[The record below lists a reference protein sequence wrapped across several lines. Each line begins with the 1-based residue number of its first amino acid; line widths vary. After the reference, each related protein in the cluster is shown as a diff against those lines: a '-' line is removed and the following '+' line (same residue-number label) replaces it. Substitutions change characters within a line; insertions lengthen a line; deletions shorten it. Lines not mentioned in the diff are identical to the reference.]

1 MRMKKYLMTT
11 IAVVTMG
18 AAFTSCSHN
27 FDVYNSEDE
36 KVEKE
41 KYSAELVQAEYEA
54 VFEQTFGKP
63 AADQDWGFGDDNAS
77 TRAFTRAFTPTHLS
91 SNSSWTG
98 WVSAPASTDYKTSV
112 PDNNIYP
119 MNEYWRNTG
128 TYYVQE
134 PDVEGG
140 VVEVKPYNG
149 NATIYVSGTKKINF
163 VNPSDGAKNVRFY
176 IIPGADVHFTN
187 SFTYQK
193 GANNAMY
200 IAEGAK
206 VTFDKDFSANVF
218 VYNKGTVIVEGV
230 TGPYDNGAIY
240 NDNGGTMTCKNGLNV
255 YNNNSQVINN
265 GSISVTG
272 DVTIQG
278 SGHFRNAND
287 GIITVTG
294 ETLVNSN
301 DCSWINDGEYTTDDF
316 TYHAGSTDV
325 INNCMLTVND
335 LFLIN
340 LGDTDKNCF
349 LMNGGAGVEA
359 GRFHFAGPGFIY
371 MGSGSV
377 FKVLGDAK
385 MDATK
390 VDYGIYGPTTGD
402 PAVFHVVGNI
412 TTSNTA
418 QGYDITYGNNIA
430 VVATNHF
437 DSETGYT
444 SKSGTYPII
453 DFSNC
458 TKDVIYTAGAK
469 PAISI
474 PKVKCNPGFEG
485 NETITDLR
493 IICEDLS
500 ATSGSDYDFNDV
512 VFDVFFGDAGK
523 AYIEVLAA
531 GGTLPLYINN
541 VEVHCLLLG
550 VDESK
555 IDELRNDKG
564 ILPMINTRATE
575 RGLYGR
581 DNIPSNTI
589 LLKNA
594 IKTRKDCGLRE
605 NIKIEVEKNGTR
617 CEITAKIGQ
626 AAAKIAVQRDFFGP
640 DKRWLDERVDIK
652 SINNNAFTKF
662 VKGEMKWNQWYK

>member
-140 VVEVKPYNG
+140 VVDVQPYNG
-149 NATIYVSGTKKINF
+149 NATIYVSGTKKIKF

-187 SFTYQK
+187 NFNYQK

-325 INNCMLTVND
+325 INNCLLTVND

-359 GRFHFAGPGFIY
+359 GSFHFAGPGFIY

-390 VDYGIYGPTTGD
+390 VNYGIYGPTTGD

-500 ATSGSDYDFNDV
+500 ATSGTDYDFNDV
-512 VFDVFFGDAGK
+512 VFDVFFGDAGQ

-531 GGTLPLYINN
+531 GGTLPLYIND
-541 VEVHCLLLG
+541 VEVHCLLMNTG
-550 VDESK
+550 DIES
-555 IDELRNDKG
+555 LRNEKG
-564 ILPMINTRATE
+564 LLPMINTNATSS
-575 RGLYGR
+575 GLYGFEGVPAKIIQL
-581 DNIPSNTI
+581 D
-589 LLKNA
+589 NA
-594 IKTRKDCGLRE
+594 IKTRRDCGLSE
-605 NIKIEVEKNGTR
+605 NIKIEVEKNGKR
-617 CEITAKIGQ
+617 CEITAKKGQ
-626 AAAKIAVQRDFFGP
+626 AAAKIAVQRDFFGSNQ
-640 DKRWLDERVDIK
+640 RWLDERVDIK
-652 SINNNAFTKF
+652 SINDNAFTKF

>member
-98 WVSAPASTDYKTSV
+98 WVSAPTDAQFEADYPDDIIDANQYYNYTNQVRKNYKLS
-112 PDNNIYP
+112 DNAEETLNF
-119 MNEYWRNTG
+119 WL
-128 TYYVQE
+128 
-134 PDVEGG
+134 
-140 VVEVKPYNG
+140 G
-149 NATIYVSGTKKINF
+149 NADVYIKGTKTLTFNNPQDGSPAVVFHILPHANVTFKGNF
-163 VNPSDGAKNVRFY
+163 D
-176 IIPGADVHFTN
+176 
-187 SFTYQK
+187 YQK
-193 GANNAMY
+193 GQAFAMY
-200 IAEGAK
+200 IDGTAT
-206 VTFDKDFSANVF
+206 VTFEGKLSANVIL
-218 VYNKGTVIVEGV
+218 YNRGHVIVNGD
-230 TGPYDNGAIY
+230 TGPYADGGIY
-240 NDNGGTMTCKNGLNV
+240 NDGGNIECKKSLSVFNAG
-255 YNNNSQVINN
+255 SQVINN
-265 GSISVTG
+265 GTITVAEGVT
-272 DVTIQG
+272 VEG

-325 INNCMLTVND
+325 INNCLLTVND

-359 GRFHFAGPGFIY
+359 GSFHFAGPGFIY

-390 VDYGIYGPTTGD
+390 VNYGIYGPTTGD

-500 ATSGSDYDFNDV
+500 ATSGTDYDFNDV
-512 VFDVFFGDAGK
+512 VFDVFFGDAGQ

-531 GGTLPLYINN
+531 GGTLPLYIND
-541 VEVHCLLLG
+541 VEVHCLLMNTG
-550 VDESK
+550 DIES
-555 IDELRNDKG
+555 LRNEKG
-564 ILPMINTRATE
+564 LLPMINTNATSS
-575 RGLYGR
+575 GLYGFEGV
-581 DNIPSNTI
+581 PAKTI
-589 LLKNA
+589 QLDNA
-594 IKTRKDCGLRE
+594 IKTRRDCGLSE
-605 NIKIEVEKNGTR
+605 NIKIEVEKNGKR
-617 CEITAKIGQ
+617 CEITAKKGQ
-626 AAAKIAVQRDFFGP
+626 AAAKIAVQRDFFGSNQ
-640 DKRWLDERVDIK
+640 RWLDERVDIK
-652 SINNNAFTKF
+652 SINDNAFTKF